1 MYSIGRYSKK
11 LRMKWHSTMLS
22 RLRLS
27 NRPSSS
33 SSRQVSKVVEI
44 SRSTLS
50 PVQVVPVLVSTLLSL
65 LQELDPAELL
75 LQEECLVERSSKTTG
90 LPVLATLAV

>member
-1 MYSIGRYSKK
+1 
-11 LRMKWHSTMLS
+11 
-22 RLRLS
+22 
-27 NRPSSS
+27 
-33 SSRQVSKVVEI
+33 
-44 SRSTLS
+44 
-50 PVQVVPVLVSTLLSL
+50 VPVLVSTLLSL